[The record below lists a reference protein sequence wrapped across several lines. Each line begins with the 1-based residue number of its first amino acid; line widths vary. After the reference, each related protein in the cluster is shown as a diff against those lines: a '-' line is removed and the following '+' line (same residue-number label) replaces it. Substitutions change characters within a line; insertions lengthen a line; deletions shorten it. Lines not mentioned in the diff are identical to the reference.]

1 MKVRTSQALPL
12 SNFNDGENTLW
23 AFLRNSKTLKD
34 NFMKRK
40 LWDGSHQI
48 WDGYAQNTLSYVIKY
63 FKINNAASSL
73 LSDDFSCPHV
83 TGFLFSSLS
92 FSLRFARM
100 SLCHFTKVIITL
112 FFNILSHGRTI
123 LVLRGPYNHWSLGNE
138 FIFFHDEKKNFL
150 FL

>member
-1 MKVRTSQALPL
+1 MS
-12 SNFNDGENTLW
+12 
-23 AFLRNSKTLKD
+23 FLEKQQNLKRQFYEKKTLRWFSPD
-34 NFMKRK
+34 MGW
-40 LWDGSHQI
+40 LCS
-48 WDGYAQNTLSYVIKY
+48 KY
-63 FKINNAASSL
+63 SILCDYFEINNAASSL
-73 LSDDFSCPHV
+73 LSEDFSCPHV

-112 FFNILSHGRTI
+112 FFNILSPGRTI

-138 FIFFHDEKKNFL
+138 FIYFFHDEKKNFL